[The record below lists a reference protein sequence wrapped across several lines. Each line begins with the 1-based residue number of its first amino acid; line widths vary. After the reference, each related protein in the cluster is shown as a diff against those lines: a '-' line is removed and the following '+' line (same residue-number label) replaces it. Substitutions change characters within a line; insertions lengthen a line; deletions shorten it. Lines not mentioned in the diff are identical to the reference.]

1 MGAGV
6 SYQKNVNTVAIQ
18 GAQGVNPPVVATLRN
33 ALYISQNITPLDGG
47 SLTAYSSTINLANL
61 DISIGDIRLVVL
73 TINNQTNQAIT
84 SVWLSN
90 FDDSFTNAYGV
101 NINNLFYFY
110 AENVGI
116 PAYGTGQAIILIPY
130 GLPLQDVKVNF
141 QFASYPKGSVQFIGT
156 FLGADAGVS
165 PLLPISYTLSLAQDQ
180 EIIGA
185 PGNGQRLYIYSV
197 KAGNSS
203 ATLTILGLKYGGAAN
218 FFDQQPLAASGG
230 GYTSNYKR
238 AIQLPENVG
247 LVANLTTAA
256 SYVLVNVE
264 YLIAP

>member
-18 GAQGVNPPVVATLRN
+18 GAQGLQPPVVATLRN
-33 ALYISQNITPLDGG
+33 GLYISENMTPLDGH

-61 DISIGDIRLVVL
+61 GLSIGDIRSAVL
-73 TINNQTNQAIT
+73 TIQNQTQEAIT

-90 FDDSFTNAYGV
+90 LDTTFNTTYGADV
-101 NINNLFYFY
+101 INVFY
-110 AENVGI
+110 AQNVNI
-116 PAYGTGQAIILIPY
+116 PAYSSGQVIIPIPY
-130 GLPLQDVKVNF
+130 GLPLQDMKVNF
-141 QFASYPKGSVQFIGT
+141 QFASYPKGSVQFIAT
-156 FLGADAGVS
+156 LFGADAGVS
-165 PLLPISYTLSLAQDQ
+165 PLLPTSYTLSLAEDQ
-180 EIIGA
+180 MIIGA

-203 ATLTILGLKYGGAAN
+203 ATLTLLGLKYGGATD

-230 GYTSNYKR
+230 GYTSAYKR